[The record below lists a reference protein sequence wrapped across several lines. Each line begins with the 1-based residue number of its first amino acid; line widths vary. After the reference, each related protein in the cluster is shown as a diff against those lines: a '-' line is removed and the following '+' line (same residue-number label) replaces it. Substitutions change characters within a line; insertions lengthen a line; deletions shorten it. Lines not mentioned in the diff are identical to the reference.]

1 MGLPKL
7 DHPTFELTIPSTQ
20 EKVRYR
26 PFLVKEEKI
35 LLVAQESGEPNVFID
50 AISQVLNN
58 CVIDYDVKA
67 LTSFDTEYLFL
78 KLRAN
83 SVSDLAKINVYD
95 AESEDYHE
103 VEVDLNLIE
112 CTQSEQESLIKL
124 NEQVSIEMRY
134 PTYADMVN
142 IEEDSGLETSL
153 ELISSCI
160 DKVYNDEET
169 LQLADFT
176 SDEQEEFINSFPAD
190 TFAAIQKYFEDMP
203 KVKMEVKYKIKVEG
217 KQKTKKKMLEGIN
230 DFFS

>member
-1 MGLPKL
+1 MKKL
-7 DHPTFELTIPSTQ
+7 GTNIENLMTIVVDKEQDEFVKDLAITELKRLHGNIK
-20 EKVRYR
+20 E
-26 PFLVKEEKI
+26 FLGK
-35 LLVAQESGEPNVFID
+35 
-50 AISQVLNN
+50 
-58 CVIDYDVKA
+58 Y
-67 LTSFDTEYLFL
+67 DTE
-78 KLRAN
+78 
-83 SVSDLAKINVYD
+83 D
-95 AESEDYHE
+95 EEYHE

-112 CTQSEQESLIKL
+112 CTQSEQEKLIKL

-134 PTYADMVN
+134 PTYTDILGVEQDA
-142 IEEDSGLETSL
+142 GLETSL

-176 SDEQEEFINSFPAD
+176 SEEQEEFINSFPAD

>member
-35 LLVAQESGEPNVFID
+35 LLIAQESGEPNVFID
-50 AISQVLNN
+50 AIGQVLNN
-58 CVIDYDVKA
+58 CVIDYDVKS
-67 LTSFDTEYLFL
+67 LTSFDTEYMFL

-95 AESEDYHE
+95 DESGDYHE
-103 VEVDLNLIE
+103 VEVDLNQVE
-112 CTQSEQESLIKL
+112 CAQSEQESLIKL

-134 PTYADMVN
+134 PTYADMAN

-153 ELISSCI
+153 ELISNCI

-176 SDEQEEFINSFPAD
+176 SDEQQEFINSFPAD
-190 TFAAIQKYFEDMP
+190 TFATIQKYFEDMP